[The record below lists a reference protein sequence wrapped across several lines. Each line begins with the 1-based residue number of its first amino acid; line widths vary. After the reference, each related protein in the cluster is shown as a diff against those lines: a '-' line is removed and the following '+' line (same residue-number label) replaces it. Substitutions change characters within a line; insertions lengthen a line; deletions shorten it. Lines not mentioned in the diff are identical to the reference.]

1 MTFNESTFT
10 FTGDPKNRMLGFIH
24 RPENFA
30 TNIGLLIIVGGPQYH
45 IGAHR
50 QYVHMARHCAT
61 QGIAVMRF
69 DYQGVGDSEGL
80 YPGFE
85 YITPDIHCAVYEFLK
100 RTPEIQS
107 VAIWGLCEGASAIL
121 LGGAEHKAVSHIILA
136 NPWVRTESGLAK
148 AFVKHYYLD
157 RLKSQA
163 FWRKI
168 ISRKLDIKSTAA
180 GVFSNIKKAFIPPD
194 IQKDDNHPFPER
206 MLSGLREFQGKS
218 LMIMSEQDLVAREFD
233 DLISADKRWQ
243 NTITE
248 KISQRDDIPETDHTF
263 STERWRMKVAESTAN
278 WLLSEK
284 P

>member
-10 FTGDPKNRMLGFIH
+10 FTGDPNNRMLGFIH

-30 TNIGLLIIVGGPQYH
+30 TNVGLLIIVGGPQYH

-121 LGGAEHKAVSHIILA
+121 LGGAEHKDLRCPQRPVNHCRRTTISYWGPPPICPYGAPLCDTGHRRDAV
-136 NPWVRTESGLAK
+136 R
-148 AFVKHYYLD
+148 
-157 RLKSQA
+157 
-163 FWRKI
+163 
-168 ISRKLDIKSTAA
+168 
-180 GVFSNIKKAFIPPD
+180 
-194 IQKDDNHPFPER
+194 
-206 MLSGLREFQGKS
+206 LSGRWGQRRS
-218 LMIMSEQDLVAREFD
+218 LSRL
-233 DLISADKRWQ
+233 
-243 NTITE
+243 
-248 KISQRDDIPETDHTF
+248 
-263 STERWRMKVAESTAN
+263 
-278 WLLSEK
+278 
-284 P
+284 